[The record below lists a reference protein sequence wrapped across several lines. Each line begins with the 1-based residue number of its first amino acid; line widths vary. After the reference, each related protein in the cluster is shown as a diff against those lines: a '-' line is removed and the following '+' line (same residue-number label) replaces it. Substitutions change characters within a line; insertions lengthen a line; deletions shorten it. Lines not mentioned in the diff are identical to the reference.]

1 MCRDEGAV
9 GEMMQEVLNSYS
21 NLQGIHPVKAEMQY
35 IKEIQMMDG
44 YGMEYYTAKVKLV
57 VTMRTADKTL
67 LASIYMYIQY
77 LTQIYL
83 LRHFYG
89 MQPYIVKWI
98 KGMIFVG
105 HNILHCTFIFLLF
118 KLQFSIVWIELEIIV
133 ILNCNNDI
141 CYKAL

>member
-57 VTMRTADKTL
+57 ATMQTANKTL
-67 LASIYMYIQY
+67 
-77 LTQIYL
+77 TQQ
-83 LRHFYG
+83 R
-89 MQPYIVKWI
+89 
-98 KGMIFVG
+98 
-105 HNILHCTFIFLLF
+105 
-118 KLQFSIVWIELEIIV
+118 
-133 ILNCNNDI
+133 
-141 CYKAL
+141 

>member
-57 VTMRTADKTL
+57 VTMQTANKTL
-67 LASIYMYIQY
+67 
-77 LTQIYL
+77 TQQ
-83 LRHFYG
+83 R
-89 MQPYIVKWI
+89 
-98 KGMIFVG
+98 
-105 HNILHCTFIFLLF
+105 
-118 KLQFSIVWIELEIIV
+118 
-133 ILNCNNDI
+133 
-141 CYKAL
+141 

>member
-57 VTMRTADKTL
+57 VTIQTANKTL
-67 LASIYMYIQY
+67 SQ
-77 LTQIYL
+77 Q
-83 LRHFYG
+83 R
-89 MQPYIVKWI
+89 
-98 KGMIFVG
+98 
-105 HNILHCTFIFLLF
+105 
-118 KLQFSIVWIELEIIV
+118 
-133 ILNCNNDI
+133 
-141 CYKAL
+141 

>member
-57 VTMRTADKTL
+57 VTMQTANKTL
-67 LASIYMYIQY
+67 HSKGKAS
-77 LTQIYL
+77 
-83 LRHFYG
+83 R
-89 MQPYIVKWI
+89 
-98 KGMIFVG
+98 
-105 HNILHCTFIFLLF
+105 
-118 KLQFSIVWIELEIIV
+118 
-133 ILNCNNDI
+133 ND
-141 CYKAL
+141 ANSW

>member
-57 VTMRTADKTL
+57 VTMQTANKTH
-67 LASIYMYIQY
+67 
-77 LTQIYL
+77 TQQ
-83 LRHFYG
+83 R
-89 MQPYIVKWI
+89 
-98 KGMIFVG
+98 
-105 HNILHCTFIFLLF
+105 
-118 KLQFSIVWIELEIIV
+118 
-133 ILNCNNDI
+133 
-141 CYKAL
+141 

>member
-57 VTMRTADKTL
+57 VTMQTANKPLHSKGKT
-67 LASIYMYIQY
+67 S
-77 LTQIYL
+77 
-83 LRHFYG
+83 R
-89 MQPYIVKWI
+89 
-98 KGMIFVG
+98 
-105 HNILHCTFIFLLF
+105 
-118 KLQFSIVWIELEIIV
+118 
-133 ILNCNNDI
+133 ND
-141 CYKAL
+141 ANSW

>member
-57 VTMRTADKTL
+57 ITMQTANKTL
-67 LASIYMYIQY
+67 
-77 LTQIYL
+77 TQQ
-83 LRHFYG
+83 R
-89 MQPYIVKWI
+89 
-98 KGMIFVG
+98 
-105 HNILHCTFIFLLF
+105 
-118 KLQFSIVWIELEIIV
+118 
-133 ILNCNNDI
+133 
-141 CYKAL
+141 

>member
-57 VTMRTADKTL
+57 VTMRTANKTL
-67 LASIYMYIQY
+67 SQ
-77 LTQIYL
+77 Q
-83 LRHFYG
+83 R
-89 MQPYIVKWI
+89 
-98 KGMIFVG
+98 
-105 HNILHCTFIFLLF
+105 
-118 KLQFSIVWIELEIIV
+118 
-133 ILNCNNDI
+133 
-141 CYKAL
+141 

>member
-57 VTMRTADKTL
+57 VTMQTANKTL
-67 LASIYMYIQY
+67 SQ
-77 LTQIYL
+77 Q
-83 LRHFYG
+83 R
-89 MQPYIVKWI
+89 
-98 KGMIFVG
+98 
-105 HNILHCTFIFLLF
+105 
-118 KLQFSIVWIELEIIV
+118 
-133 ILNCNNDI
+133 
-141 CYKAL
+141 

>member
-57 VTMRTADKTL
+57 VTMQIANKTL
-67 LASIYMYIQY
+67 
-77 LTQIYL
+77 TQQ
-83 LRHFYG
+83 R
-89 MQPYIVKWI
+89 
-98 KGMIFVG
+98 
-105 HNILHCTFIFLLF
+105 
-118 KLQFSIVWIELEIIV
+118 
-133 ILNCNNDI
+133 
-141 CYKAL
+141 

>member
-67 LASIYMYIQY
+67 LASIYVYI
-77 LTQIYL
+77 
-83 LRHFYG
+83 
-89 MQPYIVKWI
+89 
-98 KGMIFVG
+98 
-105 HNILHCTFIFLLF
+105 
-118 KLQFSIVWIELEIIV
+118 
-133 ILNCNNDI
+133 
-141 CYKAL
+141 